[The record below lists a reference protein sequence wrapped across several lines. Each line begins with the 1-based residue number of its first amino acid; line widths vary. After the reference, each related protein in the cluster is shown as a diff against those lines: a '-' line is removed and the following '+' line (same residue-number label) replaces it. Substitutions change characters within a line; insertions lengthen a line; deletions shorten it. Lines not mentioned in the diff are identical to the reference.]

1 MARSRS
7 LFGFVAGALLVLFG
21 FLAFF
26 PTLGVSFIAAVF
38 GVFMMMPRHR
48 CGECGWNERAR

>member
-1 MARSRS
+1 MRKKRSF
-7 LFGFVAGALLVLFG
+7 FGVIFGWLLIMVG

-38 GVFMMMPRHR
+38 GVFLMVPRHR
-48 CGECGWNERAR
+48 CSDCGWNRRTH

>member
-1 MARSRS
+1 MI
-7 LFGFVAGALLVLFG
+7 FGWLLIMVG

-38 GVFMMMPRHR
+38 GVFLMVPRHR
-48 CGECGWNERAR
+48 CSDCGWNRRTH